1 MGKGCCTQFRSWGNA
16 VVHSSDHDAMLL
28 YTVQIMM
35 QCCCAMCTVQ
45 IMLHGCF
52 THFRSWGNAV
62 VHSLDHDAMLLY
74 TVHIMLQCLWTQF
87 RSCCN
92 VCEHSSIMM
101 QCLWTQFNHDA
112 MFVNTVQS
120 WCYVVVHSSDQDA
133 MFMSIVQ
140 IMMQWFINSSEHVI
154 DMFYTLLKSR
164 CNVCELS
171 SNHEAMYQCR
181 CTHFRTRL
189 YNISSG
195 KER

>member
-1 MGKGCCTQFRSWGNA
+1 MFVN
-16 VVHSSDHDAMLL
+16 
-28 YTVQIMM
+28 
-35 QCCCAMCTVQ
+35 TVQ
-45 IMLHGCF
+45 IML
-52 THFRSWGNAV
+52 
-62 VHSLDHDAMLLY
+62 
-74 TVHIMLQCLWTQF
+74 
-87 RSCCN
+87 
-92 VCEHSSIMM
+92 

-120 WCYVVVHSSDQDA
+120 WCNVVVHSSDQDA

-154 DMFYTLLKSR
+154 DMFCTLLKSR

-195 KER
+195 KERWCCSLFCYDNYIILHVNTELHQINAYHDNTINAVAVIQCHAINIWQSQMFEWWFTLLHDMIITYR